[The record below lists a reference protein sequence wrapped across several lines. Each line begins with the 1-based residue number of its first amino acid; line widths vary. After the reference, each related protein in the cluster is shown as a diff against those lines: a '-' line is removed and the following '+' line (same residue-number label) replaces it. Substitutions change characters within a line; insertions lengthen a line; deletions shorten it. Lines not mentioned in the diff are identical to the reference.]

1 MIKFVEYVEELEK
14 KKLVLIKEVIGS
26 YLEGIKED
34 HEDAMQ
40 LSILQDILKKE
51 TENKYIE

>member
-51 TENKYIE
+51 T